1 MASQRQP
8 QWLTKTNRYR
18 LTKTPCQSPKHGQVG
33 KCKIQAVVRNKRN
46 QMHMFNGF
54 DDQSDTYHDT

>member
-8 QWLTKTNRYR
+8 QWLTKTNRHM
-18 LTKTPCQSPKHGQVG
+18 LTKTPCQSPKHGQVS
-33 KCKIQAVVRNKRN
+33 KYKIQAVVRNKRN
-46 QMHMFNGF
+46 QMHTFNGF